1 MSETEKTWD
10 VVVVGGANTDY
21 MVRGPRLPRPG
32 ETVQG
37 DEFLEAPGGKGANQ
51 AVAAARLGARVAFIG
66 RVGADARGQA
76 AITQL
81 QHEGVDV
88 RGVARDPHAFTGV
101 ALVMVDQHGEKQ
113 ILAAGGA
120 NVHFTPQ
127 DVRAAA
133 ETLRRARVVLTQLE
147 VQLDA
152 VTVTIQ
158 LAREAGARV
167 VLDPSPPQPLTDE
180 LLRQVDLIK
189 PDSREAEALTQIPV
203 RDRASARAA
212 ANQLLDRGVGAVAV
226 QAGEEGDLIV
236 WRGGERFLPRF
247 PVKSVDATGAGDAF
261 VAALAVALG
270 EGRPLEEAGPFA
282 SAAAAL
288 TTTKLGAQA
297 ALPDRAAVMALLAS
311 AHQK

>member
-1 MSETEKTWD
+1 MSETDITWD

-21 MVRGPRLPRPG
+21 LVRGPRLPGPG
-32 ETVQG
+32 ETLRG

-51 AVAAARLGARVAFIG
+51 AVAAARLGARSAFIG
-66 RVGADARGQA
+66 RVGADARGEA
-76 AITQL
+76 AIAQL
-81 QHEGVDV
+81 EREGVDV
-88 RGVARDPHAFTGV
+88 RGVARDAHAFTGV

-120 NVHFTPQ
+120 NVHFTVE

-133 ETLRRARVVLTQLE
+133 DTLRHTRVVLTQEE
-147 VQLDA
+147 VPLDA
-152 VTVTIQ
+152 VTLAIQ
-158 LAREAGARV
+158 VAREAGARV
-167 VLDPSPPQPLTDE
+167 VLDPSPAQPLSDD

-189 PDSREAEALTQIPV
+189 PDSSEAEALTQIPV

-212 ANQLLDRGVGAVAV
+212 AQQLLERGVGAVAV

-236 WRGGERFLPRF
+236 WRGGERFLPHF

-261 VAALAVALG
+261 AAALAVALA
-270 EGRPLEEAGPFA
+270 EGRSLEEAGRMA

-288 TTTKLGAQA
+288 KTTKLGAQA
-297 ALPDRAAVMALLAS
+297 GLPDRAAVMALLAS
-311 AHQK
+311 ARQE